1 MLPRKYLT
9 VKEVSQYVGIAT
21 DTIYKMV
28 SQRQIPFS
36 KVGRLLRFDQ
46 TIVDTWIKQHTVM
59 PMPPKRH

>member
-1 MLPRKYLT
+1 MLPRTYLT

-36 KVGRLLRFDQ
+36 KLGRLLRFDQ
-46 TIVDTWIKQHTVM
+46 TILDAWIKQHTVM
-59 PMPPKRH
+59 PMSRRSY

>member
-9 VKEVSQYVGIAT
+9 VKEVSQYFGIAT

-46 TIVDTWIKQHTVM
+46 TILDTWIKQHTVM
-59 PMPPKRH
+59 PMNFNR

>member
-9 VKEVSQYVGIAT
+9 VKEVSQYFGIAT

-36 KVGRLLRFDQ
+36 KVGRLLRFDH
-46 TIVDTWIKQHTVM
+46 TILDIWIKQHTVM
-59 PMPPKRH
+59 PMNFNR

>member
-1 MLPRKYLT
+1 MLPRTYLT

-46 TIVDTWIKQHTVM
+46 TILDTWIKQHTVM
-59 PMPPKRH
+59 PMPRKSY